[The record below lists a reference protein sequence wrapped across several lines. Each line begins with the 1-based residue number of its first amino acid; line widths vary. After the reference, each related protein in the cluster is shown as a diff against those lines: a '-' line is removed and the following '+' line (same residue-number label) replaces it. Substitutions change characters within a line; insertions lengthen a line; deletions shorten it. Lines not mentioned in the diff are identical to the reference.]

1 MTSRPAP
8 RLIHR
13 RGMSRTCSEVLPLP
27 AGLGWAY
34 WRQAEAG
41 TGAPVNAHKSLEKKK
56 TYRDLP
62 TRSSI
67 NIRSDGI
74 HRFFIACSITAS
86 VIAQMTS
93 FLAQELID
101 FLMNIHM
108 AFQPGVGINILR
120 KKNETYILI

>member
-1 MTSRPAP
+1 MTSCRPQAHP
-8 RLIHR
+8 S
-13 RGMSRTCSEVLPLP
+13 SRDVLYLP
-27 AGLGWAY
+27 HGAG
-34 WRQAEAG
+34 AG
-41 TGAPVNAHKSLEKKK
+41 TGAPVNAHKSMEK
-56 TYRDLP
+56 TCCDLP

-74 HRFFIACSITAS
+74 HSFFIACSITAS

>member
-1 MTSRPAP
+1 MRCPAQP
-8 RLIHR
+8 QPHPSLWDVSHLFQ
-13 RGMSRTCSEVLPLP
+13 GAPL
-27 AGLGWAY
+27 GLGWAPGT
-34 WRQAEAG
+34 RQEEE
-41 TGAPVNAHKSLEKKK
+41 LEHQWLHTKAWEK
-56 TYRDLP
+56 TCRDLP
-62 TRSSI
+62 TRGSI

-93 FLAQELID
+93 FLAKELID

>member
-1 MTSRPAP
+1 MHTKAW
-8 RLIHR
+8 
-13 RGMSRTCSEVLPLP
+13 E
-27 AGLGWAY
+27 
-34 WRQAEAG
+34 
-41 TGAPVNAHKSLEKKK
+41 K
-56 TYRDLP
+56 TYCDLP

-74 HRFFIACSITAS
+74 HCFFIACSITAS
-86 VIAQMTS
+86 VIARMTS

-120 KKNETYILI
+120 KKNEMYILI